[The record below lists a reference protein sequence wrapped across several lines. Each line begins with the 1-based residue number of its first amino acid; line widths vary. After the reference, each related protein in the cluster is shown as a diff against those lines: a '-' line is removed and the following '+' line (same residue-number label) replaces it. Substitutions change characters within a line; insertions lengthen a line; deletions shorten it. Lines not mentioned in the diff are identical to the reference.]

1 MITRSEQ
8 HVAIHQQYQES
19 LQATVDWLNHMK
31 EKLSLC
37 SDSTG
42 DRTTIQNKL
51 DRLQVSR
58 RLGTEFQWV
67 LRYSGDPP
75 LCPSLALQWG
85 PLTTSAPLLR
95 YNGNPPHPLCPSL
108 ALPWEPLTPSA
119 PVLHY
124 HGNPSPPLP
133 QSCTTMG
140 TPHPLCPSLALPW
153 GPLTPSAPV
162 LLYSGDP
169 PHPLSAPVLHYNG
182 DPSPL
187 PSLFLSCTTMGTPLC
202 PSLALQCGPPSPPLW
217 HHSFP

>member
-58 RLGTEFQWV
+58 RLGMELQWV
-67 LRYSGDPP
+67 LHYSGDPP
-75 LCPSLALQWG
+75 LCPGLALQWG
-85 PLTTSAPLLR
+85 L
-95 YNGNPPHPLCPSL
+95 
-108 ALPWEPLTPSA
+108 LTPSA

-124 HGNPSPPLP
+124 NGDPSPPLP

-140 TPHPLCPSLALPW
+140 TPHPLCPGLAVQW
-153 GPLTPSAPV
+153 GP
-162 LLYSGDP
+162 
-169 PHPLSAPVLHYNG
+169 
-182 DPSPL
+182 PSPSL
-187 PSLFLSCTTMGTPLC
+187 CPSLTLQWGPPLFPSLLLSCTTMETPLC
-202 PSLALQCGPPSPPLW
+202 PSLALPWGPPHPL
-217 HHSFP
+217 SGIILFLKYLSQQIARGS

>member
-58 RLGTEFQWV
+58 RLGMELQWV
-67 LRYSGDPP
+67 LHYSGDPP
-75 LCPSLALQWG
+75 LCPGLALQWG
-85 PLTTSAPLLR
+85 L
-95 YNGNPPHPLCPSL
+95 
-108 ALPWEPLTPSA
+108 LTP
-119 PVLHY
+119 
-124 HGNPSPPLP
+124 
-133 QSCTTMG
+133 
-140 TPHPLCPSLALPW
+140 
-153 GPLTPSAPV
+153 
-162 LLYSGDP
+162 
-169 PHPLSAPVLHYNG
+169 SAPVLHYNG
-182 DPSPL
+182 DPSPPL
-187 PSLFLSCTTMGTPLC
+187 PWSCGTMGTPLTLSLPQSYTTMGTPSLSLSAPVLHCNGDPSLPQSCTTMGT
-202 PSLALQCGPPSPPLW
+202 PSPPLW

>member
-51 DRLQVSR
+51 DRLQVGR
-58 RLGTEFQWV
+58 RLGTELQWV

-85 PLTTSAPLLR
+85 PLTPSAR
-95 YNGNPPHPLCPSL
+95 SYGTMGT
-108 ALPWEPLTPSA
+108 PLTLS
-119 PVLHY
+119 
-124 HGNPSPPLP
+124 LP
-133 QSCTTMG
+133 QSYTTMG
-140 TPHPLCPSLALPW
+140 TPHPLC
-153 GPLTPSAPV
+153 TV
-162 LLYSGDP
+162 LRYNGDP

-182 DPSPL
+182 DPSP
-187 PSLFLSCTTMGTPLC
+187 PLHG
-202 PSLALQCGPPSPPLW
+202 LAVQWGPPSPSLCPSPTLQWGPPSCPLCSCLALQW
-217 HHSFP
+217 RPLSAPVLHHNGDPPHPLSGIILFLKYLSQQIARGS

>member
-67 LRYSGDPP
+67 LRYNGGPP

-85 PLTTSAPLLR
+85 PLTTSAPVLW
-95 YNGNPPHPLCPSL
+95 YSGNP
-108 ALPWEPLTPSA
+108 
-119 PVLHY
+119 
-124 HGNPSPPLP
+124 
-133 QSCTTMG
+133 
-140 TPHPLCPSLALPW
+140 PHPLCPSLALPW

-182 DPSPL
+182 DPP
-187 PSLFLSCTTMGTPLC
+187 CPLC
-202 PSLALQCGPPSPPLW
+202 SCLALQWGPPSPPLW